1 MSFVKVFVDAFKKA
15 AAKKAIEGGSA
26 GTLGS
31 TTQTGGKQ
39 FEPLSEPAPE
49 APGSPQPGGSE
60 FEAGSPPPAGAPI
73 PYPNVPDPTVA
84 SAASSFGG
92 DYKVEGEPVVLATGD
107 QEEGGEYTLA
117 AKIEEVKVDYKF
129 EDIKADYKFEGK
141 VEGIKLESS
150 DPEEGG
156 EYKVEDMPERFKIDI
171 KGESSEADHKVEAMG
186 LSRESSGLMEEEGI
200 KVAALEGEGAA
211 GDAGGWENKAEGMDA
226 SPSSVHDISVTK
238 SVDKS
243 SPSLMTRDAEEG
255 GEAGPPGADEHFDV
269 KIEDVRGSPIPGR
282 DEAGAGGPGDDVESL
297 AGKVEEE
304 ALEYPKVEMKDANIS
319 SDSSEPLEEVEPESS
334 TLLDLRPEGDGDELL
349 SLSGEGDD
357 ADALVV
363 IADLDLDTDAGT
375 DEIEV

>member
-150 DPEEGG
+150 
-156 EYKVEDMPERFKIDI
+156 
-171 KGESSEADHKVEAMG
+171 
-186 LSRESSGLMEEEGI
+186 GLMEEEGI

-269 KIEDVRGSPIPGR
+269 KIEDVRGGVFPDKYGSSSAA

-334 TLLDLRPEGDGDELL
+334 TLLDLRPEGDADELL